1 MFSSKWRRSF
11 AVVFEKCQHQDSFLG
26 IYTSKGS
33 ATAKDLIFELYPT
46 EGNGKTF
53 NIHCHGYDKGALER
67 KVSDIGFEI
76 DVTSEFS
83 TPLAELKE
91 LGVRTLELSC
101 RSIVKEDEP
110 MG

>member
-1 MFSSKWRRSF
+1 MARDL
-11 AVVFEKCQHQDSFLG
+11 VLELHPHGG
-26 IYTSKGS
+26 I
-33 ATAKDLIFELYPT
+33 
-46 EGNGKTF
+46 GKTF
-53 NIHCHGYDKGALER
+53 NIHCHGYDKGASGR

-101 RSIVKEDEP
+101 RSIEKEDEP
-110 MG
+110 IGEKLQRPDAFQLQFQYLCRGAMFCKKSLC

>member
-1 MFSSKWRRSF
+1 MGES
-11 AVVFEKCQHQDSFLG
+11 EKHS
-26 IYTSKGS
+26 IYTVM
-33 ATAKDLIFELYPT
+33 D
-46 EGNGKTF
+46 
-53 NIHCHGYDKGALER
+53 IHCHGYDKGASGR

-101 RSIVKEDEP
+101 RSIEKEDEP
-110 MG
+110 IGEKLQRPDAFQLQFQYLCRGAMFCKKSLC